1 MNKNAEK
8 ILDMLGV
15 EPCEKFKI
23 KINDFID
30 KDLTYFFTYDL
41 CLIEKINNT
50 GAFRTANEL
59 LNGVLT
65 GRYEIIKISKKKSK
79 KIKDLSIDEIEHIC
93 CKSRCGVCPLRFEAC
108 TRMFL
113 RLNPDALSSKVLEAV
128 VEVPDDEE

>member
-1 MNKNAEK
+1 MNKNVE
-8 ILDMLGV
+8 IIFDMLGV

-41 CLIEKINNT
+41 CLIEKIDST

-65 GRYEIIKISKKKSK
+65 ERYKIIKISKKSK

-93 CKSRCGVCPLRFEAC
+93 RKSRCGVCPLCFEAC
-108 TRMFL
+108 THMFL
-113 RLNPDALSSKVLEAV
+113 RWNPDALSSKVLEAV